1 VRGFFKSP
9 EIIIICYI
17 SVAPNWQR
25 QGIGTFLMNKLKAC
39 FKKHL
44 IQAETDKEAV
54 GFYIKSGFRYD
65 VFQGSY
71 GNLRYHCLFHNQD

>member
-1 VRGFFKSP
+1 
-9 EIIIICYI
+9 
-17 SVAPNWQR
+17 
-25 QGIGTFLMNKLKAC
+25 MNKLKAC